1 MELEGEN
8 TGHCVL
14 FKLLHGLSCQ
24 NIILF
29 CGKTLWMLFKCFSS
43 HMIVLSMYFF
53 LSSVP
58 TQVDSYKYIQHGYM
72 KMETCLLCYFMQT
85 LLF

>member
-1 MELEGEN
+1 
-8 TGHCVL
+8 
-14 FKLLHGLSCQ
+14 
-24 NIILF
+24 
-29 CGKTLWMLFKCFSS
+29 
-43 HMIVLSMYFF
+43 MIVLSMYFF